1 MPLRTG
7 ILVIGSLFW
16 ETDDV
21 RQAWRRHR
29 LRMQEAVDGRAPIRY
44 GRISKGRGNTY
55 TMVFSRACALG
66 QAKVVPCRNE
76 VRTANDLI
84 AEAELLWA
92 AERKG
97 PWKGRINAG
106 WGCVALLPNP
116 RREIAPEILESWA
129 ARVARARPYG
139 NIRQAPGEGVL
150 VSERGLLE
158 IAWPILIA
166 DNNPVPLDLLLSTA
180 TQPDL
185 MGDPPRYPTPAM
197 IAERW
202 RNDREDNVRY
212 FRKNLQSGIRTFEDE
227 VIQTALAEVTADKNS
242 RSQ

>member
-1 MPLRTG
+1 
-7 ILVIGSLFW
+7 
-16 ETDDV
+16 
-21 RQAWRRHR
+21 
-29 LRMQEAVDGRAPIRY
+29 
-44 GRISKGRGNTY
+44 
-55 TMVFSRACALG
+55 
-66 QAKVVPCRNE
+66 
-76 VRTANDLI
+76 
-84 AEAELLWA
+84 
-92 AERKG
+92 
-97 PWKGRINAG
+97 
-106 WGCVALLPNP
+106 VALLPNP

-129 ARVARARPYG
+129 ARVARARSYG
-139 NIRQAPGEGVL
+139 NIRQAPGEVVL

-227 VIQTALAEVTADKNS
+227 AIQTALAEITADKNS